1 MTFSKSSARP
11 KNSCGVCLLHISYVS
26 GIERGQRNV
35 RLVNIVKLARGL
47 RVTMAELFRGI
58 R

>member
-1 MTFSKSSARP
+1 MKRNLSQEKLAEL
-11 KNSCGVCLLHISYVS
+11 CGLHTTYVS

-35 RLVNIVKLARGL
+35 GLVNIVRLARGL
-47 RVTMAELFRGI
+47 RVKAGELFRGI